1 MAKVIGQIDFAPDK
15 ALEYNFNNKTELLEF
30 TSYEWN
36 ATHTIHKLY
45 FGPKIP
51 VYIYI

>member
-1 MAKVIGQIDFAPDK
+1 MIGEIDFAPDK
-15 ALEYNFNNKTELLEF
+15 ALEYNFANKSELLEF

-36 ATHTIHKLY
+36 ASHTIHKFY

-51 VYIYI
+51 VYI